1 MNFTVAK
8 SWLVALLAAGAG
20 LACTA
25 GADPSTDLRVVIIR
39 HGEKPKVGDN
49 LTCQGENRAR
59 QLPAVLHRKFGVPDF
74 AYVPTVGSGN
84 ATKHARMFQTIAPMA
99 VRYNLT
105 VNSAF
110 AADAYADV
118 SDSVRHKAGT
128 VLMVW
133 NHTDIP
139 ELAKALGIDAPPRW
153 ADGDFDSIWVIRYT
167 AGKAVLSLDS
177 EGLTPATACAD

>member
-1 MNFTVAK
+1 MNFTVSK
-8 SWLVALLAAGAG
+8 SWLVALLATGATV
-20 LACTA
+20 ACTA
-25 GADPSTDLRVVIIR
+25 GVDPSADLRVVIIR

-49 LTCQGENRAR
+49 LTCQGENRAH
-59 QLPAVLHRKFGVPDF
+59 QLPAVLHRKFGTPNF

-84 ATKHARMFQTIAPMA
+84 ATKHARMFLTMAPMA

-118 SDSVRHKAGT
+118 SNSVRQKTGT

-139 ELAKALGIDAPPRW
+139 DLAKGLGIDAPPRW
-153 ADGDFDSIWVIRYT
+153 ADDDFDSIWVVRYS
-167 AGKAVLSLDS
+167 AGKAALSLDS
-177 EGLTPATACAD
+177 EGLSPATACAD